1 MKKILS
7 FIKRKRSITLKNLYV
22 KHEIAL
28 NPPDKHKTEDLVITS
43 DPKQSFYDTEYDSC
57 QEQEDQWVS
66 DFLGTENDVIA
77 DIIDSI

>member
-1 MKKILS
+1 M
-7 FIKRKRSITLKNLYV
+7 
-22 KHEIAL
+22 
-28 NPPDKHKTEDLVITS
+28 TS

-57 QEQEDQWVS
+57 QEQEDQWVA